1 MCVCEFCFGT
11 CGGRVGRESR
21 VVNSNR
27 AGTLEG
33 GGDEFRKGK
42 VVTWQRL
49 LWSIVEALTNY
60 WVN

>member
-11 CGGRVGRESR
+11 CGGRVGRESS
-21 VVNSNR
+21 SNR